1 VSRTGLALLAAIV
14 AILACPVDGVAQN
27 GTTPGQVLT
36 YSTIRSIGVEWDISG
51 DANHNARV
59 SVQYRVQ
66 GTPTWSAALPLV
78 RVDYNGFNGLAG
90 SVLFLDPDTTYEVKL
105 DLLDPDGGA
114 ASRTVM
120 VATRPLPALPT
131 SGRTLHVV
139 PGAGGGDGSA
149 ANPFKGIA
157 AAQAVAQAGDTFLV
171 HAGSYSGRTA
181 FTKPGIDR
189 NYLVWKGA
197 GDGEALFVDGIDV
210 SGSHVWLEGLTV
222 RNLPYALMS
231 KNCPTDVVL
240 SRNVFIN
247 NHYSIYLQQGG
258 SYWYIADN
266 SITGDTPAATGSF
279 SGEGIEM
286 NQPFSACGS
295 NGHTVAHNRITN
307 VADGMSY
314 PGTNVDIYGNDIFDT
329 ADDGIELDEG
339 GANVRVWGN
348 RIHNANH
355 NGIAFQPQQG
365 APWYIIRN
373 QIVINSESPF
383 KFRTTDRFVLLHNT
397 IVGWG
402 KMICCNDDHL
412 LRSFS
417 RNNLWISANGGQMWW
432 FPVGGDWR
440 TDLDYDGFDW
450 GSASAPFTYAG
461 VSFPNLLGL
470 AGVGLEK
477 KGLRIDKNACF
488 QTFNVPGNSPTTIPP
503 QFMSLK
509 AGCNAIDAGA
519 LLPNINDG
527 FLGSA
532 PDLGAYEFGQPLPV
546 YGPRAVGDPPPP
558 PPPPAP
564 ALKVY
569 RAGAPITLDGLLGE
583 WSGSDAASFSGS
595 SSSAS
600 AALLWDDTNLYVAFQ
615 VNDTRLNATQTAR
628 DAGTL
633 YLDDSIEIY
642 LDTGNDR
649 ASAMQPDD
657 YQLLVNLNNAQGDL
671 RGTGTGKDAAW
682 NAVWQSVV
690 RLQGTLNNDGDT
702 DSGYTVEIAIPW
714 AQLGVTPTS
723 GMVLGLDLA
732 VDDSD
737 PTSPT
742 TYETF
747 DWAGLAPNP
756 YAQPSLW
763 KQVQLVGTPPPLA
776 DTTPP
781 SVAITVPSS
790 GATVSG
796 TVTVTANASDNVG
809 VLGVQLRLDGAPL
822 GAEDTTT
829 PYTVAWN
836 TTSALN
842 GVHTLTAVARDGA
855 GNTATSAPVVVTVGN
870 ADVTPPT
877 VAITSPTSSPTF
889 TTNTSSMALG
899 GTASDNVGVTQ
910 VTWMNSR
917 GGNGTATGTTSW
929 TASGIGLQMGT
940 NMLTV
945 QARDA
950 AGNTK
955 VATLTATLT
964 DTAPPAITIT
974 APTSGATYTTSA
986 SSLTLAGTASDN
998 VGVTQVTWMNS
1009 LGGNGTATGT
1019 TSWTAGVALQTGANV
1034 LTVQARDAA
1043 GNTATA
1049 TLTVTLTDTFA
1060 FADDPLA
1067 AQSTMVKAVHILELR
1082 AAIDSVRVARG
1093 LTAFAWTD
1101 PTLTPGST
1109 TARAVHVTELRSAL
1123 NQAYQAAGQAL
1134 PTYTDAPAGAAA
1146 IKATH
1151 LNEVRTAVRAL

>member
-1 VSRTGLALLAAIV
+1 MSRTGLALLAAIV

-66 GTPTWSAALPLV
+66 GTPAWSAALPLV

-558 PPPPAP
+558 PPPAP

-929 TASGIGLQMGT
+929 TA
-940 NMLTV
+940 
-945 QARDA
+945 
-950 AGNTK
+950 
-955 VATLTATLT
+955 
-964 DTAPPAITIT
+964 
-974 APTSGATYTTSA
+974 
-986 SSLTLAGTASDN
+986 
-998 VGVTQVTWMNS
+998 
-1009 LGGNGTATGT
+1009 
-1019 TSWTAGVALQTGANV
+1019 GVALQTGANV